1 MTALRRAALPIGALA
16 TILILLLVNPWVEL
30 EGTVKDVVTVAFWIS
45 SIVLVIAL
53 FEDRNLPGGEE
64 IEIEGPAF
72 ARFLFNNSRA
82 GLLWLP
88 IRLFVGFEW
97 LEAGW
102 RQAHG
107 PGWVDGGAALAGF
120 WEGAAKIPEH
130 GPPAD
135 HLRVVSRLHQLP
147 DLNGHHET
155 GSPGSSRSVSWRSVS
170 A

>member
-16 TILILLLVNPWVEL
+16 TILILLLVNPWVKL

-45 SIVLVIAL
+45 SILLVIAL

-72 ARFLFNNSRA
+72 TRFLFNNSRA

-97 LEAGW
+97 LEAGYGKLTNPAW
-102 RQAHG
+102 T
-107 PGWVDGGAALAGF
+107 DGGTALRGF
-120 WEGAAKIPEH
+120 WENAAKVPDT
-130 GPPAD
+130 GRPPITYEWYRD
-135 HLRVVSRLHQLP
+135 FINVL
-147 DLNGHHET
+147 LNGHQRDLVRLGDHA
-155 GSPGSSRSVSWRSVS
+155 R
-170 A
+170 